1 MTAREGL
8 GQAEVNTEEAFLMF
22 RIRLVGLDTTAAT
35 VPDATG
41 SVTHSKAPAPST
53 ILLTVNLAEGT
64 QHTVFVTNLAAQVAK
79 SVLTATGTVNIPGRG
94 RDSFTA
100 VLWAVDTSDKSVM
113 LTIGLGSL
121 RRDPLCLVADVS
133 PLLDGKV
140 GAGSAANYLS
150 DLLSQFLSGRGP

>member
-1 MTAREGL
+1 
-8 GQAEVNTEEAFLMF
+8 MF
-22 RIRLVGLDTTAAT
+22 RIRLVGLDTL

-41 SVTHSKAPAPST
+41 SVTHSMAPAPST
-53 ILLTVNLAEGT
+53 ILLTVSLAEGT
-64 QHTVFVTNLAAQVAK
+64 QRTVVVTNLATQVAK
-79 SVLTATGTVNIPGRG
+79 GVLTATGAVHIPGRG
-94 RDSFTA
+94 RDNFTV

-133 PLLDGKV
+133 PLLDGQV

-150 DLLSQFLSGRGP
+150 ELLSHFLSARGP